1 MNLSCETALNT
12 KGSDL
17 EVFRGIINRF
27 QSISLPVS
35 TEMMRATDTQNKN
48 ARQSKIVRSN
58 SSRTPFAENFSL
70 ADCVET
76 VRFGMNYL
84 TVWMNFPGYRIDS
97 QRK

>member
-48 ARQSKIVRSN
+48 ARAAVQEWIAHN
-58 SSRTPFAENFSL
+58 S
-70 ADCVET
+70 
-76 VRFGMNYL
+76 
-84 TVWMNFPGYRIDS
+84 
-97 QRK
+97 RKTNGI